1 VSSHSTEFFL
11 AVDLWLTWLLPSQSL
26 KKAGLQ
32 QSVVERSQLWREQ
45 LLRTYVASNF
55 HFYSTLLILFLRKM
69 RDTLNQGWGR
79 QELTLRLLKR
89 VLTAFLIPEVRSAIA
104 EVSRMADFMWAHNN
118 ACMRG
123 YELLHAHV
131 KRLRLDR
138 SRPCLLAN
146 SQHEAI
152 FLKAELL
159 SLGGRASTGAED
171 DEDIL
176 AKLQKYAALQVAWIS
191 QYWNRERTD
200 PPAGEWQ
207 EDRNTL
213 ALEVRQGPQPATG
226 LVGCGILSM
235 ADSEHALGLF
245 DLGCNRSRGSSQTWR
260 MCFLRRG
267 RRGGDRGRPIQPPMR
282 RMQTGMDCS

>member
-1 VSSHSTEFFL
+1 MSSHSTEFFL

-171 DEDIL
+171 DEDIF

-213 ALEVRQGPQPATG
+213 ALEVRHWPQPAS
-226 LVGCGILSM
+226 LVGCGTLSDTWLTRTIL
-235 ADSEHALGLF
+235 GR

-260 MCFLRRG
+260 MSFLKRG

-282 RMQTGMDCS
+282 RTQTGTACF